1 MLQFPPWKI
10 ALIVGTLLI
19 GAFMALPNGFSNAFL
34 GVEPERPSVED
45 TEALA
50 EYIAERDAARASWW
64 PGFLPKNKVNL
75 GLDLRGGVYL
85 LMEITEDD
93 VVANRLRVFS
103 ADVVQSFNSG
113 GAANRVFQTNEINL
127 DQLEISLRPDRQGN
141 VRMEEALR
149 RLDEL
154 NTPVQG
160 AIGGASTYD
169 VREVSDTEIHVS
181 LTSAAISA
189 FKKEALAKTIEIV
202 RRRIDPDGVRDIA
215 PQPQGENRII
225 LEVPGEPDPRRIK
238 DVLSQA
244 GELTFSL
251 VDDTPSR
258 IEQALTTGR
267 NPPGWRLLT
276 DADTGEQMLVNNA
289 PVVTGADVASAS
301 QGYDPDDNTPAVNF
315 RLNGAGQQRFSK
327 VTQENT
333 GQRFAIV
340 LDERVMSAPVIREP
354 IYGGQVQISGGFAN
368 NPAGLQEAIDLA
380 AIIEAGELP
389 AKLNFIEERTV
400 GPGLGEDSI
409 RAGTLA
415 SMIGLALVA
424 ISMIVI
430 YGRLG
435 LFAVLSLAANIT
447 LILGALSGLG
457 ATLTL
462 PGIAGIILTIGMAVD
477 ANVLIYERIREEL
490 RSGKSAVQAI
500 DTGFS
505 RAMVTIVDSQLTT
518 LAAAI
523 IMFWLGSGPIR
534 GFAVTLSI
542 GIFTSVFT
550 AVIVVRLMVVL
561 WMRGERT
568 KSRNVSVPI

>member
-1 MLQFPPWKI
+1 MLQFPPWKV
-10 ALIVGTLLI
+10 ALIVIALLI
-19 GAFMALPNGFSNAFL
+19 GGLMALPNAFSNAFL
-34 GVEPERPSVED
+34 GIEPDRPAVETPE
-45 TEALA
+45 AMA
-50 EYIAERDAARASWW
+50 EYVAEREAARASWW
-64 PGFLPKNKVNL
+64 PGFLPTNKVNL

-85 LMEITEDD
+85 LMQITEED
-93 VVANRLRVFS
+93 VIANRLRVLA
-103 ADVVQSFNSG
+103 ADVVQAFNSG
-113 GAANRVFQTNEINL
+113 GAANRIFQTNEIR
-127 DQLEISLRPDRQGN
+127 DGRLEISLRPDRSGAGK
-141 VRMEEALR
+141 MDAALA
-149 RLDEL
+149 RLEEL

-160 AIGGASTYD
+160 AIGGAKTYNID
-169 VREVSDTEIHVS
+169 QVSANEIHVS
-181 LTSAAISA
+181 LTDAAISA
-189 FKKEALAKTIEIV
+189 YKREALAKTIEIV

-258 IEQALTTGR
+258 VQQAVTTGR

-276 DADTGEQMLVNNA
+276 DAESGERMLVNNA
-289 PVVTGADVASAS
+289 PVVTGADVANAS

-327 VTQENT
+327 VTQENVNR
-333 GQRFAIV
+333 RFAIV

-354 IYGGQVQISGGFAN
+354 IYGGQVQISGGFPN
-368 NPAGLQEAIDLA
+368 NAAGLQEAIDLA

-400 GPGLGEDSI
+400 GPGLGADSI

-424 ISMIVI
+424 ISMAII

-435 LFAVLSLAANIT
+435 LFAVVSLSANIV
-447 LILGALSGLG
+447 LILGALSALG

-462 PGIAGIILTIGMAVD
+462 PGIAGIVLTIGMAVD
-477 ANVLIYERIREEL
+477 ANVLVFERIREES
-490 RSGKSAVQAI
+490 RSGRSALTAVQV
-500 DTGFS
+500 GYEK
-505 RAMVTIVDSQLTT
+505 AMSTIFDANITT
-518 LAAAI
+518 FIAAAVLY
-523 IMFWLGSGPIR
+523 MLGSGPVK
-534 GFAVTLSI
+534 GFAVTLAI

-550 AVIVVRLMVVL
+550 AFVVTRWFTVMWLRWARPKTLAV
-561 WMRGERT
+561 
-568 KSRNVSVPI
+568 

>member
-1 MLQFPPWKI
+1 MLQFPSWKV
-10 ALIVGTLLI
+10 ALIAITLLI
-19 GAFMALPNGFSNAFL
+19 GGLMALPNGFSNAFL
-34 GVEPERPSVED
+34 GIEPERPSVE
-45 TEALA
+45 TPEALA
-50 EYIAERDAARASWW
+50 EYVAARDAARQSWW
-64 PGFLPKNKVNL
+64 PGFLPSGKVNL

-85 LMEITEDD
+85 LMQITEDD
-93 VVANRLRVFS
+93 VIANRLRVFS
-103 ADVVQSFNSG
+103 ADVGQAFNPSPSE
-113 GAANRVFQTNEINL
+113 RIFQTNETRAGR
-127 DQLEISLRPDRQGN
+127 LEITLRPDRNG
-141 VRMEEALR
+141 VIRMQDALD
-149 RLDEL
+149 RLDDL
-154 NTPVQG
+154 NTPVEG
-160 AIGGASTYD
+160 ALGGARTYTID
-169 VREVSDTEIHVS
+169 QVGDASIHVS
-181 LTSAAISA
+181 LTDAAVSA
-189 FKKEALAKTIEIV
+189 FKREALSKTIEIV

-238 DVLSQA
+238 EVLSQA

-258 IEQALTTGR
+258 IQQAVSTGR
-267 NPPGWRLLT
+267 SPPGWRLLT
-276 DADTGEQMLVNNA
+276 DVDSGERLLVNNV
-289 PVVTGADVASAS
+289 PVVTGADVATAS

-327 VTQENT
+327 VTQENVNR
-333 GQRFAIV
+333 RFAIV
-340 LDERVMSAPVIREP
+340 LDERVMSAPFIREP

-368 NPAGLQEAIDLA
+368 NSAGLQEAIDLA

-415 SMIGLALVA
+415 SLIGLALVA
-424 ISMIVI
+424 VSMAVI

-435 LFAVLSLAANIT
+435 LFAVVSLSANIV

-477 ANVLIYERIREEL
+477 ANVLVFERIREES
-490 RSGKSAVQAI
+490 RSGRSALTAVQV
-500 DTGFS
+500 GYEK
-505 RAMVTIVDSQLTT
+505 AMSTIFDANITT
-518 LAAAI
+518 FIAAAVLY
-523 IMFWLGSGPIR
+523 MLGSGPVK
-534 GFAVTLSI
+534 GFAVTLAI

-550 AVIVVRLMVVL
+550 AFVVTRWFTVMWLRWARPKTLAV
-561 WMRGERT
+561 
-568 KSRNVSVPI
+568 

>member
-1 MLQFPPWKI
+1 MLQFPSWKV
-10 ALIVGTLLI
+10 ALIVLALVAGI
-19 GAFMALPNGFSNAFL
+19 FMALPNGFSNAFL
-34 GVEPERPSVED
+34 GVEPERPSVE
-45 TEALA
+45 TPEALA
-50 EYIAERDAARASWW
+50 EYIEARDAARESWW
-64 PGFLPKNKVNL
+64 PGFLPTNKVNL

-93 VVANRLRVFS
+93 VVQNRLRVFS
-103 ADVVQSFNSG
+103 ADVLQAFSTGG
-113 GAANRVFQTNEINL
+113 GADRVYATTETRDDTLAITLNERRMDATTMETAL
-127 DQLEISLRPDRQGN
+127 D
-141 VRMEEALR
+141 
-149 RLDEL
+149 RLDAI

-160 AIGGASTYD
+160 AIGGARTYTIDQTSSTQI
-169 VREVSDTEIHVS
+169 EVSITD
-181 LTSAAISA
+181 AARSA
-189 FKKEALAKTIEIV
+189 FKKEALSKTIEIV

-225 LEVPGEPDPRRIK
+225 LEVPGEPDPRAIK

-258 IEQALTTGR
+258 VQQAVTTGR

-276 DADTGEQMLVNNA
+276 YVDRGERMLVNNA
-289 PVVTGADVASAS
+289 PVVTGSDVASAI

-327 VTQENT
+327 VTLENVNR
-333 GQRFAIV
+333 RFAIV
-340 LDERVMSAPVIREP
+340 LDERVMSAPVIRQP
-354 IYGGQVQISGGFAN
+354 IYGGQVQISGGFPN
-368 NPAGLQEAIDLA
+368 NAAGLQEAIDLA

-424 ISMIVI
+424 ISMALI

-435 LFAVLSLAANIT
+435 LFAVLSLAANII

-477 ANVLIYERIREEL
+477 ANVLVFERIREES
-490 RSGKSAVQAI
+490 RSGRSAITAVQA
-500 DTGFS
+500 GYEK
-505 RAMVTIVDSQLTT
+505 AMSTILDANITT
-518 LAAAI
+518 FIAAAVLY
-523 IMFWLGSGPIR
+523 MLGSGPVK
-534 GFAVTLSI
+534 GFAVTLAI

-550 AVIVVRLMVVL
+550 AFVVTRWFTVMWLKTARPKKLAV
-561 WMRGERT
+561 
-568 KSRNVSVPI
+568 

>member
-1 MLQFPPWKI
+1 MLQFPPWKV
-10 ALIVGTLLI
+10 ALIVIALLI
-19 GAFMALPNGFSNAFL
+19 GGLMALPNAFSNAFL
-34 GVEPERPSVED
+34 GIEPDRPAVETPE
-45 TEALA
+45 AMA
-50 EYIAERDAARASWW
+50 EYVAEREAARASWW
-64 PGFLPKNKVNL
+64 PGFLPTNKVNL

-85 LMEITEDD
+85 LMQITEED
-93 VVANRLRVFS
+93 VIANRLRVLA
-103 ADVVQSFNSG
+103 ADVVQAFNSG
-113 GAANRVFQTNEINL
+113 GAANRIFQTNEIR
-127 DQLEISLRPDRQGN
+127 DGRLEISLRPDRSGE
-141 VRMEEALR
+141 VKMDAALA
-149 RLDEL
+149 RLEEL

-160 AIGGASTYD
+160 AIGGAKTYNID
-169 VREVSDTEIHVS
+169 QVSANEIHVS
-181 LTSAAISA
+181 LTDAAVSAY
-189 FKKEALAKTIEIV
+189 KREALAKTIEIV

-258 IEQALTTGR
+258 VQQAVTTGR

-276 DADTGEQMLVNNA
+276 DAESGERMLVNNA
-289 PVVTGADVASAS
+289 PVVTGADVANAS

-327 VTQENT
+327 VTQENVNR
-333 GQRFAIV
+333 RFAIV

-354 IYGGQVQISGGFAN
+354 IYGGQVQISGGFPN
-368 NPAGLQEAIDLA
+368 NAAGLQEAIDLA

-400 GPGLGEDSI
+400 GPGLGADSI

-424 ISMIVI
+424 ISMAII

-435 LFAVLSLAANIT
+435 LFAVVSLSANIV
-447 LILGALSGLG
+447 LILGALSALG

-477 ANVLIYERIREEL
+477 ANVLVFERIREES
-490 RSGKSAVQAI
+490 RSGRSALTAVQV
-500 DTGFS
+500 GYEK
-505 RAMVTIVDSQLTT
+505 AMSTIFDANITT
-518 LAAAI
+518 FIAAAVLY
-523 IMFWLGSGPIR
+523 MLGSGPVK
-534 GFAVTLSI
+534 GFAVTLAI

-550 AVIVVRLMVVL
+550 AFVVTRWFTVMWLRWARPKTLAV
-561 WMRGERT
+561 
-568 KSRNVSVPI
+568 